1 MYPFDSS
8 SSLILPEKPEGLPA
22 SLLNSESAI
31 SAWLDQL
38 GQKLEDLAVTY
49 NDSLFN
55 KYIGQ
60 TSGDLNQLDA
70 ALGAA
75 LSDNFGQSL
84 VRHWLGKATDPK
96 LQRRL
101 KCLSR
106 AFIEA
111 EVSKSSQVYELRNSI
126 NDRLVS
132 YRPTN
137 KGNSLTRSEI
147 LEILRTH
154 PDREHRQ
161 TVYEQALAP
170 LAAELAPRVQELIV
184 RRNVEA
190 KRQGYANYS
199 ELVLENSRISW
210 QELQHIFSE
219 LERQTDPFYQKF
231 IEDSCREYGWKRV
244 EAWDV
249 TWIADQR
256 AHLPEQPFQRD
267 GAIPAANKLL
277 EMMGL
282 QPKALPLQIIPKEIP
297 FGGLCFSIK
306 IPTDVRVL
314 CSPKD
319 GYPYYRTMF
328 HEFGHALHAVFNE
341 QTDYLLKREPGSFNE
356 GIAEIVAFFTHS
368 PAWIKDITGLSDAE
382 ISRYKWENVARRVVR
397 WRSLMAQARFEIEAY
412 QNPDQN
418 LEKLNAE
425 LEAYYLRT
433 PLNLTPRWAASS
445 FPTTHPIYRQNYIIG
460 EMIAAQTHA
469 TLQNRL
475 GDFFVGDT
483 VTRRGWFEFIHQ
495 NYIAPGAS
503 LDWPTKI
510 EFATGSPLSVSALIE
525 ELGLE

>member
-1 MYPFDSS
+1 MQPLEPASR
-8 SSLILPEKPEGLPA
+8 LILPEKPEGLPA
-22 SLLNSESAI
+22 SLLNSEMEI
-31 SAWLDQL
+31 SVWLDQF
-38 GQKLEDLAVTY
+38 GQKLEDLAVAY

-55 KYIGQ
+55 KYIGRA
-60 TSGDLNQLDA
+60 TEDLNQIDA
-70 ALGAA
+70 ALGAT

-84 VRHWLGKATDPK
+84 VRYWLGKATEPK

-106 AFIEA
+106 AFVEA
-111 EVSKSSQVYELRNSI
+111 EVSKNPPVYELRNSI

-132 YRPTN
+132 YRPTV
-137 KGNSLTRSEI
+137 KGYSLTRSEI
-147 LEILRTH
+147 LEILRTN
-154 PDREHRQ
+154 PDREYRR
-161 TVYEQALAP
+161 TIYEQALSP
-170 LAAELAPRVQELIV
+170 LAAELAPRVQELIF
-184 RRNVEA
+184 RRNAEA
-190 KRQGYANYS
+190 KRLGYANYS
-199 ELVLENSRISW
+199 ELVLENSQISW
-210 QELQHIFSE
+210 QDLQRIFAE
-219 LERQTDPFYQKF
+219 LERQTESFYQKF

-267 GAIPAANKLL
+267 GAIPAANQLL
-277 EMMGL
+277 QMMGL
-282 QPKALPLQIIPKEIP
+282 QPETLPLKIIPKEIP

-341 QTDYLLKREPGSFNE
+341 QSDYLVKREPGSFNE
-356 GIAEIVAFFTHS
+356 GIAEIMAFFTHS
-368 PAWIKDITGLSDAE
+368 PAWIAEMTALPATE
-382 ISRYKWENVARRVVR
+382 ISRYKRENVARRVVR

-418 LEKLNAE
+418 LEKLHAE

-475 GDFFVGDT
+475 GDFFAGDA
-483 VTRRGWFEFIHQ
+483 VIRRGWFEFVRQ

-510 EFATGSPLSVSALIE
+510 ELATGAPLSVSALIT
-525 ELGLE
+525 ELEIQ